1 MDEGLTTIP
10 LVECRNVSLSFSSR
24 KVIEDFNLSVNASD
38 RIAFLGPSGCGKS
51 TLLNLLSGL
60 LKPTR
65 GSVVCNVSSDKISF
79 VFQDPSLFPWK
90 SVRANIALVN
100 VLANAAHTDVAVLR
114 SAIDAQL
121 EQVGLSEFAD
131 AFPDELSGGMRMRV
145 ALARALINK
154 PQLLLLDEPFAALD
168 DMTRE
173 RLQDDLLKLQ
183 QNNSAAF
190 ILVTHNIEEALYLC
204 RRIFVFAQNGSV
216 LKEYH
221 QSKSNEVLRRDS
233 PALNELRREVRAL
246 WFKSSRGEI

>member
-1 MDEGLTTIP
+1 MNVELTAFP
-10 LVECRNVSLSFSSR
+10 LVECKNVSLSFSSR
-24 KVIEDFNLSVNASD
+24 RVIEDFSLSVNAGD

-60 LKPTR
+60 LKPTH
-65 GSVVCNVSSDKISF
+65 GNVVRKVTSDKISF

-90 SVRANIALVN
+90 TVRENIALVD
-100 VLANAAHTDVAVLR
+100 VLANASSTDAVVLR
-114 SAIDAQL
+114 SNIDAQL
-121 EQVGLSEFAD
+121 EQVGLLESAD
-131 AFPDELSGGMRMRV
+131 AYPDELSGGMRMRV

-183 QNNSAAF
+183 QNSSTAF

-204 RRIFVFAQNGSV
+204 RRVFVFAQNGRV
-216 LKEYH
+216 LKEYL
-221 QSKSNEVLRRDS
+221 QPKSDEAFRRDA
-233 PALNELRREVRAL
+233 PALNELRREIREL
-246 WFKSSRGEI
+246 WFKSSRGEV